1 MIDRYLR
8 TPKDIVLRSIA
19 RPVAKLNPTVVTGV
33 ALLVGIAAAVSLAFG
48 QYWLGLALWIAN
60 RVLDGLDGTIARLT
74 EQQTDLGGYLDIL
87 GDMIIYAII
96 PIALVIAA
104 PSPALYIA
112 LIALLASFYINGG
125 SWMLLSSILE
135 KRNQGAKT
143 QKEQT
148 TVTMPTG
155 LIEGGETIA
164 FFCAFIIFPQALF
177 WLFIAM
183 TILVMFSML
192 QRVLW
197 AVRHI
202 D

>member
-19 RPVAKLNPTVVTGV
+19 QPVAKLNPTVVTGV

-48 QYWLGLALWIAN
+48 QYWLGLALWLVN

-87 GDMIIYAII
+87 SDMVIYAII
-96 PIALVIAA
+96 PIALVVAA
-104 PSPALYIA
+104 PSTQLYIA
-112 LIALLASFYINGG
+112 LAALLASFYINGG
-125 SWMLLSSILE
+125 SWMFLSSILE
-135 KRNQGAKT
+135 KRNRGAKT

-148 TVTMPTG
+148 TVTMPAG

-183 TILVMFSML
+183 TVLVMYSMM
-192 QRVLW
+192 QRILW
-197 AVRHI
+197 AAKHI

>member
-8 TPKDIVLRSIA
+8 TPKDILLRSIA
-19 RPVAKLNPTVVTGV
+19 QPVAKLNPTVVTGV
-33 ALLVGIAAAVSLAFG
+33 ALLVGIAAAVSLAQG
-48 QYWLGLALWIAN
+48 QYWLGLALWIVN

-87 GDMIIYAII
+87 GDMVVYAII

-104 PSPALYIA
+104 PSQGLWIA
-112 LIALLASFYINGG
+112 LAALLAAFYINGG
-125 SWMLLSSILE
+125 SWMFLSSILE
-135 KRNQGAKT
+135 KRNRGAKAL
-143 QKEQT
+143 KEQT

-155 LIEGGETIA
+155 LIEGAETIA

-183 TILVMFSML
+183 TVLVTYTML
-192 QRVLW
+192 QRIVW
-197 AVRHI
+197 AVKHI
-202 D
+202 N